1 MIDNGELEALI
12 RRVVREE
19 LVALLNAP
27 AGSILE
33 DWRHEGPDD
42 PAQDEALL
50 RDVLA
55 ALRADRDRPEAWV
68 SWEECEAE
76 LDRAEAA
83 GELPP

>member
-1 MIDNGELEALI
+1 MIEKEALESLI

-19 LVALLNAP
+19 LAALLNAS

-33 DWRHEGPDD
+33 DWRHEGPED
-42 PAQDEALL
+42 PEQDAALL
-50 RDVLA
+50 RDVLS

-83 GELPP
+83 GELPG